1 MTLLER
7 GGIPNIQTETYIC
20 NSENEVKDIPTN
32 APVGSLVL
40 ITTDNGL
47 KIKIKNEQNIWKDI

>member
-20 NSENEVKDIPTN
+20 SSEEEVQSIPTN

-47 KIKIKNEQNIWKDI
+47 KIKIKNEHNEWKDI